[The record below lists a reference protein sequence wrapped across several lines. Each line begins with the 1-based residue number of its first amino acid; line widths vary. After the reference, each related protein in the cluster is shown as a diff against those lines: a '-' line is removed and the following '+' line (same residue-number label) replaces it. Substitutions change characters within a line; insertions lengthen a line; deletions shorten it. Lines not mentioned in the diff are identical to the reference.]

1 RGKSPN
7 VARGLRTS
15 SEGIDCVDQYVRVRG
30 AGAVDAY
37 DDLSLILNRRAE
49 DAPSDGDPRLREDRA
64 LSAELWPLADGR
76 RRRSQK
82 RKRECHDGGHPHG
95 PRPLCWPPRPFPEIG
110 RPAEAVATST
120 GARNRAG
127 LLAGSQVSPAAVD
140 HLATFRKVA

>member
-1 RGKSPN
+1 VRAPVVSRAVEPNLPSGKVTERCPWAQD
-7 VARGLRTS
+7 VDDPGQGPARHDWTVRP
-15 SEGIDCVDQYVRVRG
+15 SEEIDRVDRYVRVRG
-30 AGAVDAY
+30 AGADDAY

-82 RKRECHDGGHPHG
+82 RKRECHDGGHP
-95 PRPLCWPPRPFPEIG
+95 
-110 RPAEAVATST
+110 ST

-127 LLAGSQVSPAAVD
+127 FLPPPN
-140 HLATFRKVA
+140 